1 MRISVTYDETDI
13 VKALTKII
21 KDPNAEEFVKLLGPM
36 LCQSNNAVNRFFKL
50 MLGDKLPDVIPT
62 GTLCKISVNNLGYS
76 CNKDA
81 IRAKYGDE
89 NGNVVVTVKEF
100 RGYHDYNNYHIEY
113 TSVDALGVDRID
125 NTFVQADELE
135 VIKEI

>member
-1 MRISVTYDETDI
+1 MKIHVTYDETD
-13 VKALTKII
+13 VAKALTKII
-21 KDPNAEEFVKLLGPM
+21 KDTNATEFVKLLTPM
-36 LCQSNNAVNRFFKL
+36 ICHSNNATNWFFKL
-50 MLGDKLPDVIPT
+50 MLGNNLPEVIPN

-100 RGYHDYNNYHIEY
+100 RGYHDYNNYHIQY
-113 TSVDALGVDRID
+113 TSVDAGGNDKID
-125 NTFVQADELE
+125 TTFVQADELE